1 MIDETLKKIEATID
15 KACAAPEESRAEL
28 QELLA
33 RLKSEVSELSKTH
46 DEHARSIAGFTE
58 LSMHEAIREEK
69 NPKLLKLSLEG
80 LSSSVQ
86 GLEGSHPGLVEVVN
100 RIAVMLSN
108 IGI

>member
-1 MIDETLKKIEATID
+1 MIEDTLKKIEATID
-15 KACAAPEESRAEL
+15 KSCAVPEEKRTEL
-28 QELLA
+28 QELLG

-46 DEHARSIAGFTE
+46 DEHAHSIASFTE
-58 LSMHEAIREEK
+58 VSMHEAIREER

-86 GLEGSHPGLVEVVN
+86 GLEGSHPALVEVVN

>member
-1 MIDETLKKIEATID
+1 MIEDTLKKIEATID
-15 KACAAPEESRAEL
+15 KSCAVPEEKRTEL
-28 QELLA
+28 QELLG

-46 DEHARSIAGFTE
+46 DEHAHSIAGFTE
-58 LSMHEAIREEK
+58 VSIHEAIREER

-86 GLEGSHPGLVEVVN
+86 GLEGSHPALVEVVN

>member
-1 MIDETLKKIEATID
+1 MIEETLKKIEATID
-15 KACAAPEESRAEL
+15 KSRAVPEEKRTEL
-28 QELLA
+28 QELLG

-46 DEHARSIAGFTE
+46 DEHAHSIAGFTE
-58 LSMHEAIREEK
+58 VSMHEAIREER

-86 GLEGSHPGLVEVVN
+86 GLEGSHPALVEVVN

>member
-1 MIDETLKKIEATID
+1 MIEDTLKKIEATID
-15 KACAAPEESRAEL
+15 KSRAVPEEKRTEL
-28 QELLA
+28 QELLG

-46 DEHARSIAGFTE
+46 DEHAHSIAGFTE
-58 LSMHEAIREEK
+58 VSMHEAIREER

-86 GLEGSHPGLVEVVN
+86 GLEGSHPALVEVVN

>member
-1 MIDETLKKIEATID
+1 MINETIAKIEAKIEQANYV
-15 KACAAPEESRAEL
+15 KEESKAEIMN
-28 QELLA
+28 LLST
-33 RLKSEVSELSKTH
+33 LKSEIAGLSETH
-46 DEHARSIAGFTE
+46 GEHAQSIAGFTE
-58 LSMHEAIREEK
+58 VSMHEAIREEK
-69 NPKLLKLSLEG
+69 NQKLLKLSLEG